1 MESEFG
7 RVERWTHTVSG
18 GPGELGGARGEALA
32 FHHELLL
39 ARAHDNYTTTP
50 IKWVP
55 GLLV

>member
-1 MESEFG
+1 M
-7 RVERWTHTVSG
+7 ERWTHTVSG